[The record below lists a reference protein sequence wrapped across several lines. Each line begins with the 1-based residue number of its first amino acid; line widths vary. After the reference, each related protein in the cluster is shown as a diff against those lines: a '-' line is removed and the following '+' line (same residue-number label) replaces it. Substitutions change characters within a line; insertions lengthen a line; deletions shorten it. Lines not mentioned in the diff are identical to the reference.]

1 MPFYTKLKIWEDD
14 IEAEKKKKRRTAS
27 KLKLLRAELE

>member
-14 IEAEKKKKRRTAS
+14 IEAEKKKNRIKIEAPKSRTG
-27 KLKLLRAELE
+27 KTY